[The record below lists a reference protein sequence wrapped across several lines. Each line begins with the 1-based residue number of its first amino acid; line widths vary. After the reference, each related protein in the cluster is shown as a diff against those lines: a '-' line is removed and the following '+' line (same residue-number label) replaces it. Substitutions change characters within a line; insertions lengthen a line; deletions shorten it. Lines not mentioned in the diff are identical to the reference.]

1 MEAVPEDRREA
12 WDERV
17 AIMSTAGGLPRA
29 EATCLAEARLQYP
42 AETRWDQCHRDNC
55 EERHQQPRAE
65 GPGMMVSE
73 TQLVN
78 ALKWEQLLPSNMRT

>member
-1 MEAVPEDRREA
+1 MSGIGETPVPGRDA
-12 WDERV
+12 MGSN
-17 AIMSTAGGLPRA
+17 AA
-29 EATCLAEARLQYP
+29 
-42 AETRWDQCHRDNC
+42 RDNC

-78 ALKWEQLLPSNMRT
+78 ALKCEQLLPSNMST